1 MRVNVKII
9 DEMALLNKSGFL
21 EVCKLIVERGL
32 KLNFWCYG
40 RIDCTKPE
48 WLELLKKAGINFIAL
63 GIESPDQEVRKD
75 VIKGGFKEV
84 KIQDIVQE
92 IRNHDI
98 NIAANY
104 IFGLPLDTK
113 ETMQRTLDFA
123 IELNSEM
130 CNMYS
135 CVPYPGSQLYN
146 EAKNIGWKL
155 PETYSGYAQHSY
167 DFWPLPTKYVTAEEV
182 LAFRDFAWNKY
193 HTNDKYLDLVKKKF
207 GEQAYNNVVE
217 MSQIKLKRRLLGD

>member
-1 MRVNVKII
+1 M
-9 DEMALLNKSGFL
+9 
-21 EVCKLIVERGL
+21 
-32 KLNFWCYG
+32 
-40 RIDCTKPE
+40 
-48 WLELLKKAGINFIAL
+48 
-63 GIESPDQEVRKD
+63 
-75 VIKGGFKEV
+75 
-84 KIQDIVQE
+84 
-92 IRNHDI
+92 
-98 NIAANY
+98 
-104 IFGLPLDTK
+104 DTK